1 MDEKKPKRRGRK
13 AKKSTQDP
21 KIKKQPKKRG
31 RKPKG
36 GKIIK
41 KKELDKKE
49 NTKLVIPNIILHL
62 KASTKEL
69 KNAKISENTLDSYT
83 FENTTQL
90 AYKNLDTISSIP
102 TQIYNDD
109 FDWML
114 KIAKPYSSVEL
125 FKKFIDHYRYKKNE
139 SLGEKI

>member
-13 AKKSTQDP
+13 AKKPAQDP

-49 NTKLVIPNIILHL
+49 NTKLKINLRIKLINMFIL
-62 KASTKEL
+62 K
-69 KNAKISENTLDSYT
+69 
-83 FENTTQL
+83 
-90 AYKNLDTISSIP
+90 
-102 TQIYNDD
+102 
-109 FDWML
+109 
-114 KIAKPYSSVEL
+114 
-125 FKKFIDHYRYKKNE
+125 
-139 SLGEKI
+139 